1 MPDRLFITSW
11 DIEHWGR
18 ASGNRQEE
26 ISDGLTVVY
35 GPNASGKSS
44 VAMALAWLMAGPGF
58 YADLNPFGTAGDSL
72 HASLTAQLGDDEV
85 HLGVRMEVPQ
95 STNRE
100 LSKKEGFT
108 CDLGGAAIDRDN
120 FRKRLGGVSFDL
132 YRRYYWVDSL
142 KISTTRDTGDG
153 TDHSLTTK
161 SVFGGLDPFDISKEL
176 EKEGRKILGKSSTKE
191 GTARWFVKEMSVPKE
206 LIKSVEQ
213 STNN

>member
-85 HLGVRMEVPQ
+85 HLGVEWRCPSRPTE
-95 STNRE
+95 N
-100 LSKKEGFT
+100 
-108 CDLGGAAIDRDN
+108 C
-120 FRKRLGGVSFDL
+120 RKRRVSL
-132 YRRYYWVDSL
+132 AISVVQLSIETTSESDSAASPL
-142 KISTTRDTGDG
+142 ISIVATT
-153 TDHSLTTK
+153 
-161 SVFGGLDPFDISKEL
+161 GLIP
-176 EKEGRKILGKSSTKE
+176 
-191 GTARWFVKEMSVPKE
+191 
-206 LIKSVEQ
+206 
-213 STNN
+213 